1 MEPVLISVTSRT
13 AAFEIVDAG
22 GPELDTPLALQLD
35 GVPAGE
41 TARAVFVLCGLTP
54 DREHSL
60 RLGDGPEVAF
70 RTKKERAALDVR
82 DFGAKGDG
90 EQDDT
95 PALQAAISACPA
107 GGTVVL
113 PDGIWSSGP
122 LFLRSGITLYL
133 ESGAVLRGLADRA
146 RYPILPARIEGD
158 DGNGIFLGSW
168 EGDPDDCFAALLT
181 GIDIEDVA
189 IVGAGVIDGNAQAGD
204 WWQWPKEKRGARR
217 PRTLFLNNCRDV
229 LVQGIEFRNSP
240 SWTLHPLFS
249 KQLKFHG
256 ASVENP
262 KDSPN
267 TDGLNPES
275 CEDVEIVGVRFS
287 VGDDCIAIKSGKIL
301 LGSLLKRPSRDIRI
315 RHCLME
321 HGHGA
326 VVIGSEMAGGVRDVE
341 ISRCLFRQT
350 DRGLRIKSRRGRG
363 KDGVVEGIRLC
374 DVVMEA
380 VEDPFVIN
388 CFYHCDPDGKSDYV
402 QNRNPLP
409 VDDRT
414 PAVRDIRFERVVA
427 TGAKHAASYVL
438 GLPERPITGL
448 VLRDVSV
455 AFAAECEA
463 APPAMAEGIEPMA
476 RAGFVLINVDRPVI
490 ENTNAQGI
498 DGPLFPE
505 IGAH

>member
-13 AAFEIVDAG
+13 AAFEIVEAD
-22 GPELDTPLALQLD
+22 GPGLVAPLALQLD
-35 GVPAGE
+35 RVPAGE
-41 TARAVFVLCGLTP
+41 TERAVFVLCGLTP

-60 RLGDGPEVAF
+60 RLGDGPEITF
-70 RTKKERAALDVR
+70 RTGKERAALDVR
-82 DFGAKGDG
+82 DFGASGDG
-90 EQDDT
+90 EHDDT
-95 PALQAAISACPA
+95 LALQAAIAACPA
-107 GGTVVL
+107 GGTVVF
-113 PDGIWSSGP
+113 PAGIWSSAP
-122 LFLRSGITLYL
+122 LFLRSGVTLYL
-133 ESGAVLRGLADRA
+133 EPGAVLRGLADRA
-146 RYPILPARIEGD
+146 RYPILPARIEAD
-158 DGNGIFLGSW
+158 DGSEIFLGSW
-168 EGDPDDCFAALLT
+168 EGDPDDCFASLLT
-181 GIDIEDVA
+181 GIGIEDAA

-229 LVQGIEFRNSP
+229 LVQGVEFRNSP

-256 ASVENP
+256 VSVENP

-341 ISRCLFRQT
+341 ISHCLFRQT
-350 DRGLRIKSRRGRG
+350 DRGLRIKARRGRG
-363 KDGVVEGIRLC
+363 KDGVVEGIRLR

-388 CFYHCDPDGKSDYV
+388 CFYHCDPDGSSDYV

-414 PAVRDIRFERVVA
+414 PEVRDIRFERVVA
-427 TGAKHAASYVL
+427 TGAKHAASYIL

-463 APPAMAEGIEPMA
+463 APPAMADGVEPVA

-490 ENTNAQGI
+490 ENANAQGI

-505 IGAH
+505 IGAP